1 MKRSF
6 YHTCCLY
13 WLLAPKTLTP
23 KKTMMHRYITLN
35 TPTNNQVYTSGQNIM
50 ITGQVTDN
58 KFINQIHVVIT
69 NLGSGLEY
77 LHVHIHPN
85 SSSFNFSQ
93 SYTAQAGISYK
104 IEVIA
109 DDASTN
115 SSANQ
120 SRFSAT
126 KHNGSSV
133 FLCCFHYFTMC
144 ANQKSTSI
152 TNSYPL

>member
-6 YHTCCLY
+6 IPY
-13 WLLAPKTLTP
+13 LLFILAACSKDPGSQKDYDAPA
-23 KKTMMHRYITLN
+23 ITVN
-35 TPTNNQVYTSGQNIM
+35 TPTNNQVYNSGQNIM

-115 SSANQ
+115 SSA
-120 SRFSAT
+120 T
-126 KHNGSSV
+126 SV
-133 FLCCFHYFTMC
+133 QVLC
-144 ANQKSTSI
+144 N
-152 TNSYPL
+152 